1 MNVRNNMLTLHRSGR
16 NLLSSGHRDEAGG
29 WSMEPRPWSSTDSSG
44 YGTDSSAK
52 QRLSMTKASSFHS
65 VTLLSRPS
73 DHIGGSTGAGGG
85 KLSKTGEFGGDRF
98 IRVCCRWFPMIG
110 EIGRDLWMFFKC
122 ETAQTKINI
131 YNWVNVLFFAL
142 WNTICDWAMVR

>member
-1 MNVRNNMLTLHRSGR
+1 MHADLSYVDRSGR

-65 VTLLSRPS
+65 VTLLSRP
-73 DHIGGSTGAGGG
+73 DHVGGSTGAAGG
-85 KLSKTGEFGGDRF
+85 KLSKTGEFGDARF
-98 IRVCCRWFPMIG
+98 VRISCR
-110 EIGRDLWMFFKC
+110 
-122 ETAQTKINI
+122 
-131 YNWVNVLFFAL
+131 Y
-142 WNTICDWAMVR
+142 